1 MFDCQLLWQRI
12 SCLLRACL
20 GQQAG
25 AALGVVRPRDTVPR
39 DKARLHL
46 LCNFNP
52 SCFIHCST
60 QTISCAPASYFQP
73 AALSADTTAAQLLR
87 DRTSCR
93 HDSLPGTKLPAEKSW
108 MQHAGHA
115 GTGSPPKV
123 RLPLLSLHQSGW
135 RFAGRSANE
144 SARVRFA

>member
-1 MFDCQLLWQRI
+1 MTFEECLTA
-12 SCLLRACL
+12 SCCAENFLFAASPS
-20 GQQAG
+20 GPAG
-25 AALGVVRPRDTVPR
+25 AALGVVGPRDTPR
-39 DKARLHL
+39 DKVRLHL
-46 LCNFNP
+46 LCNSNP

-123 RLPLLSLHQSGW
+123 RLPLLSLHQ
-135 RFAGRSANE
+135 
-144 SARVRFA
+144 

>member
-1 MFDCQLLWQRI
+1 MTFEECLTA
-12 SCLLRACL
+12 SCCGREFPVCCELVWASSR
-20 GQQAG
+20 GS
-25 AALGVVRPRDTVPR
+25 GVVRPRDTGPR
-39 DKARLHL
+39 DKVRLQL
-46 LCNFNP
+46 LCNSNP

-93 HDSLPGTKLPAEKSW
+93 HDSLSGTKLPAEKSW

-123 RLPLLSLHQSGW
+123 RLPLLSLHQ
-135 RFAGRSANE
+135 
-144 SARVRFA
+144 

>member
-1 MFDCQLLWQRI
+1 MTFEECLTA
-12 SCLLRACL
+12 SCCGREFPVCCELVWASR
-20 GQQAG
+20 GS
-25 AALGVVRPRDTVPR
+25 GVVRPRDTGR
-39 DKARLHL
+39 DKVRLQL
-46 LCNFNP
+46 LCNSNP
-52 SCFIHCST
+52 SCFIHYST

-87 DRTSCR
+87 DRSSCR

-123 RLPLLSLHQSGW
+123 RLPLLSLHQ
-135 RFAGRSANE
+135 
-144 SARVRFA
+144 